1 MDTFLE
7 NKLAFNVVLEY
18 KKSDVATDTECSVP
32 AEISFWSCYD
42 TAKERWVWLFAFWLP
57 IAQLK

>member
-32 AEISFWSCYD
+32 AEISFWSCYEQPVD
-42 TAKERWVWLFAFWLP
+42 TAQEC
-57 IAQLK
+57 